1 MPGESQLYSGQKPVP
16 PEAQI
21 YEYLRNGT
29 HQAVG
34 DYSDATGTG
43 PHELVYTC
51 KQGRQQLCI
60 YRMIVHIEDVG
71 KFVSNRYGYD
81 LVLTE
86 GIHIAVHSEDES
98 ERVDL
103 DGSENV
109 FTNAGWGALC
119 YDTRVDQYGTGNAT
133 GSLSVR
139 WTFANAGAPISMSAG
154 EHFVVTL
161 NDDFTGLEPHTFL
174 IQGHYA

>member
-1 MPGESQLYSGQKPVP
+1 MAEKSVFSGQKPVHA
-16 PEAQI
+16 ESQV

-51 KQGRQQLCI
+51 KTGSQKLYI
-60 YRMIVHIEDVG
+60 YRMIIHIEDVG
-71 KFVSNRYGYD
+71 KFVSNKYGYD
-81 LVLTE
+81 LDLIE
-86 GIHIAVHSEDES
+86 GVHIAVHNADET

-139 WTFANAGAPISMSAG
+139 WTFSRAGAPVMLHGG

-161 NDDFTGLEPHTFL
+161 NDDFTGLEQHTFMR
-174 IQGHYA
+174 QGHYA

>member
-1 MPGESQLYSGQKPVP
+1 MAEKSVFSGQKPVHA
-16 PEAQI
+16 ESQI

-34 DYSDATGTG
+34 NYLAD

-51 KQGRQQLCI
+51 KTGSQKLYI
-60 YRMIVHIEDVG
+60 HRMIIHIEDVG

-81 LVLTE
+81 LVLVN
-86 GIHIAVHSEDES
+86 GVHVAVHSADET

-103 DGSENV
+103 DGGENI
-109 FTNAGWGALC
+109 FTNAGWGAVC

-133 GSLSVR
+133 GSLVVR
-139 WTFANAGAPISMSAG
+139 WTFSRAGAPIMLHSG

-161 NDDFTGLEPHTFL
+161 NDDFTGLEAHTFM